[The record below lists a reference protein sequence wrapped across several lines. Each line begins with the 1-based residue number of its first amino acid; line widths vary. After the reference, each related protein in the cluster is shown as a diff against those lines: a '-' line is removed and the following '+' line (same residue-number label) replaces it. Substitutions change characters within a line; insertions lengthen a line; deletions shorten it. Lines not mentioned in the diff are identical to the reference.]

1 MASSDKSDKSKL
13 EQAIAAAAQTAQ
25 QAAAAP
31 ASAAMQPKAA
41 PAVIEKEITLR
52 LRITVRG
59 RQAAPENFEAF
70 ALQAVCDALAA
81 SAPQSGLE
89 YTVSGGEDHDVSAEE
104 ADLAHA

>member
-13 EQAIAAAAQTAQ
+13 EQAIAAAAQAAQ
-25 QAAAAP
+25 QAAADP
-31 ASAAMQPKAA
+31 ASADAAQPE
-41 PAVIEKEITLR
+41 VIEKEITLQ